1 MATMKGAIAAWDG
14 ARKRKKKKRRRI
26 IRKYLSRGFL
36 AKIVPGGKNK

>member
-14 ARKRKKKKRRRI
+14 ARKKKKKKRRLI

-36 AKIVPGGKNK
+36 ARIVNTGGKK